1 MDIAIITGASSG
13 LGRVFTEKIVERY
26 KNLDEIWVI
35 ARREDKLKELAY
47 NYSRNKFRILSLDLS
62 NRQSF
67 EKLNNLL
74 DEIKPN
80 IKLVINNAGFDRAGN
95 FRNMENKDIY
105 SIIDIN
111 TIGMSMISKCCLPY
125 MYKGSFQIIVGSEG
139 AYLPLPMRAVYGASK
154 TYGRFFA
161 RALREEERNRGI
173 NILFMGTGAMNT
185 EMFRSNA
192 SSDDVSN
199 TKFLDLNKI
208 TVTALNRAEK
218 NAAVYSPSIHTKATR
233 LLGKI
238 FPSSVSVK
246 FSNISN
252 FVPKNNKSKR

>member
-1 MDIAIITGASSG
+1 M
-13 LGRVFTEKIVERY
+13 
-26 KNLDEIWVI
+26 
-35 ARREDKLKELAY
+35 
-47 NYSRNKFRILSLDLS
+47 
-62 NRQSF
+62 
-67 EKLNNLL
+67 

-125 MYKGSFQIIVGSEG
+125 MYKGSFQIIVGPEG

-218 NAAVYSPSIHTKATR
+218 MLLYIHLVYTQKR
-233 LLGKI
+233 QDYWVKYFRVQYLLNSQIYLILYLKI
-238 FPSSVSVK
+238 INLK
-246 FSNISN
+246 GNI
-252 FVPKNNKSKR
+252 V